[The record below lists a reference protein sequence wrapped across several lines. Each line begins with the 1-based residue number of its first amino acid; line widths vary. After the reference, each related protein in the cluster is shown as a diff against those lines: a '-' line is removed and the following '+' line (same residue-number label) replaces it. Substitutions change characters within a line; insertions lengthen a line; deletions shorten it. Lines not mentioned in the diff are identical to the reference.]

1 MSKRRIHDGI
11 VGALVKQLNDKWNA
25 AFNRGDAAGVA
36 DLYADDAV
44 AGSAPSLFSFGAA
57 ISIG

>member
-1 MSKRRIHDGI
+1 MPASEL
-11 VGALVKQLNDKWNA
+11 AKQLNDKWNA